1 MISWISE
8 PREIKRYNFKEDQVN
23 IKWSDEGDLLL
34 RAQTVTR
41 SKLDSKKVW
50 DVLSLVEFKD
60 LAFRGALLIWSFDMG
75 ATFLTPWM
83 SVETGFS
90 PVMTLNGSDTLTG
103 WKCSYAE
110 EWRRLALH
118 CSGRLLQ
125 RCLESMIEQ
134 VLSLLERGMLE
145 RNEQR
150 HEWDEFCQWLC
161 LFDPCLWS
169 MEPRLDWLYR
179 LSKCCTQNLPL
190 HGSRWTRRGPHL
202 FDPMAGVLWQPRNGP
217 KKALKFIDLNDFSVF
232 RFFWDPGLE
241 DWSQFSYP
249 ISLFWVVKLLTYRVL
264 ILGFLRLSVGFLMDF
279 WHNFHILRMFVMFA
293 RHGFHDRILAWS
305 QGWELNIENHETFQ
319 KSNNRNYQI
328 MK

>member
-1 MISWISE
+1 
-8 PREIKRYNFKEDQVN
+8 
-23 IKWSDEGDLLL
+23 
-34 RAQTVTR
+34 
-41 SKLDSKKVW
+41 
-50 DVLSLVEFKD
+50 
-60 LAFRGALLIWSFDMG
+60 MG

-134 VLSLLERGMLE
+134 VLSLLERGLLE

-169 MEPRLDWLYR
+169 MEPRLDWLDCLNAVLKTC
-179 LSKCCTQNLPL
+179 LSMLPGGPDAVL
-190 HGSRWTRRGPHL
+190 TFLIQWQVCSGSPET
-202 FDPMAGVLWQPRNGP
+202 VP
-217 KKALKFIDLNDFSVF
+217 KKLWNS
-232 RFFWDPGLE
+232 
-241 DWSQFSYP
+241 
-249 ISLFWVVKLLTYRVL
+249 
-264 ILGFLRLSVGFLMDF
+264 
-279 WHNFHILRMFVMFA
+279 
-293 RHGFHDRILAWS
+293 
-305 QGWELNIENHETFQ
+305 
-319 KSNNRNYQI
+319 
-328 MK
+328 